1 MIDFSLRELE
11 CFIAVAEE
19 LSFTRAARRLR
30 LSQPPLS
37 RHIQS
42 LENKLGATLLQRT
55 PRSVSLTAAGRTLL
69 ADTKGTLTQLQRAC
83 DSAKR
88 AARGETSRLS
98 LGFVSAV
105 LNPML
110 ISIFQ
115 NFRAKHRDVQLTLH
129 DSPPLEQLR
138 AIAEGRLDGGF
149 VGTTPGNSESGLVFV
164 SWSKEPLLVFLPPE
178 HRLAKSR
185 KVNLADLSGESF
197 VAVSAESAPCFAAQI
212 RGICGDA
219 GFRPKVV
226 HEAIRGQAVAV
237 MVATGVGIAILP
249 ASLARNAGESLIA
262 VPIAD
267 KSAFVNYAFAHRAG
281 KLDEPLLDFVAEL
294 RRFSKTFQM
303 KS

>member
-37 RHIQS
+37 RHIQA
-42 LENKLGATLLQRT
+42 LESKLGTTLLERT
-55 PRSVSLTAAGRTLL
+55 PRSVALTAAGWAFL
-69 ADTKGTLTQLQRAC
+69 ADTKGTMTQLQRAC

-98 LGFVSAV
+98 IGFVSAV

-115 NFRAKHRDVQLTLH
+115 NYRAKYPKVQLTLH
-129 DSPPLEQLR
+129 DSPPLDQLR

-149 VGTTPGNSESGLVFV
+149 VGSTTGNMAPGLVFV
-164 SWSKEPLLVFLPPE
+164 SWSKEPLSVYLPVE
-178 HRLAKSR
+178 HRLSKSR
-185 KVNLADLSGESF
+185 KINLADLAGESF
-197 VAVSAESAPCFAAQI
+197 VTVSADSAPCFAAQI
-212 RGICGDA
+212 RGLCETA

-226 HEAIRGQAVAV
+226 QEASRGQAVAV

-249 ASLARNAGESLIA
+249 ASLARNVGESLVA

-267 KSAFVNYAFAHRAG
+267 KSAFVDYAFAYREG
-281 KLDEPLLDFVAEL
+281 KPDEPLLDFVNEL
-294 RRFSKTFQM
+294 RRFPATSKPQT
-303 KS
+303 